1 MSRDI
6 TASLEAEYEPDH
18 DGDQRSESFAST
30 CVHGSL
36 ACD

>member
-6 TASLEAEYEPDH
+6 TASLEAEYEPEHTD
-18 DGDQRSESFAST
+18 DGSESFAST